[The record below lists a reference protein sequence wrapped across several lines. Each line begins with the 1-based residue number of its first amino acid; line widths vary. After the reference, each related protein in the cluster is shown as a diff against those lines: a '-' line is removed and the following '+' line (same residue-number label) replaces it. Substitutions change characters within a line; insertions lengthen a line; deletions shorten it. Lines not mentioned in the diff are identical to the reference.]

1 MLYGFKTLPKKDGKG
16 RETKQNFLGEGT
28 DSFENLSVH
37 TGQTKHR
44 RVEQHGPHCTVL
56 SNQVQRGL
64 NNPHEIMANESVR
77 LKA

>member
-1 MLYGFKTLPKKDGKG
+1 
-16 RETKQNFLGEGT
+16 
-28 DSFENLSVH
+28 
-37 TGQTKHR
+37 
-44 RVEQHGPHCTVL
+44 VL